1 MVVDDVL
8 RGLREHWFF
17 CTVGVLLGAVVG
29 YAATYLRTPIY
40 QAEVVLAPAATRST
54 SSSLSSLLGPLGG
67 ISRLA
72 PSLGDDTTGL
82 SDRAVAVLR
91 SRAFTEKFVQ
101 SNGLVEVLTPG
112 SRLGSLLGHEPPSP
126 PMRLYSAAF
135 VFRTSIVAVRVD
147 VRSTFVTIAVRW
159 KNPEQAAQWAN
170 ELAAAANEEAR
181 ERAIADADNAIN
193 YLQEELKVQSAVPI
207 VAAINQLIESQL
219 HNKMLAKTRPQFV
232 YTILSPA
239 LPPPPNAYV
248 SPDRL
253 LVALAVAVAGG
264 LFALFIVMRRRA

>member
-1 MVVDDVL
+1 VVVDDVL

-17 CTVGVLLGAVVG
+17 CAVGVVLGGVVG
-29 YAATYLRTPIY
+29 FAATYLRTPVY
-40 QAEVVLAPAATRST
+40 QAEVILAPAATRST
-54 SSSLSSLLGPLGG
+54 NSGLTSLLGPLQGV
-67 ISRLA
+67 SRL
-72 PSLGDDTTGL
+72 PLSLGDDTSGL

-101 SNGLVEVLTPG
+101 SNGLVETLTPG
-112 SRLGSLLGHEPPSP
+112 SRLGSLLGRGPPSP
-126 PMRLYSAAF
+126 AIRLYQAAL

-147 VRSTFVTIAVRW
+147 TRSSFVTIAVRW
-159 KNPEQAAQWAN
+159 KNAEEAAEWAN

-239 LPPPPNAYV
+239 MPSPPGAFV
-248 SPDRL
+248 SPDRP

-264 LFALFIVMRRRA
+264 LFALYLVMRRRA